1 MWYSCVLFRCGPR
14 FFRSRRLSGPATI
27 QIRPRPFR
35 RRLRVAKYDVAII
48 GSGPG
53 GYVAAIRAGE
63 LGLKTVVVEK
73 DPFLGG
79 TCLHIGCIPTK
90 VLLHHADVYDHF
102 KNAAELGFEVSGL
115 KINWANVLAR
125 KSKIVTKHAKGIEFL
140 FKKNKVEWV
149 QGWGKYEGPGKV
161 SVEKDGKKST
171 IEASNILMVSG
182 SEAKSLP
189 GIEPDHKTIL
199 TNRSIL
205 ELPEIPKTLIVI
217 GAGAVG
223 VEFASIFNSFGS
235 QVTILEALPRVV
247 PVEDEEVSAELDKAF
262 RKKGINIQTSCMV
275 DSVKKDAK
283 GVTVSFKDKDGKS
296 QSLQAEKLLLAVGR
310 KAMTENCGIE
320 KSKARVEHGFVH
332 VNEFMQTDEP
342 GLYAI
347 GDIVAGMPQLAHA
360 AMMEGIVAV
369 THIKGLPTQP
379 IVRTRIPNA
388 TYCEPQ
394 IGSIG
399 LTEKQAKEA
408 GYSVETGK
416 FPFVGNSKATILGNH
431 GGFVKVVSDE
441 KYGEVLGI
449 HIIGP
454 LATEILGEAAA
465 VLKLE
470 GTIDDMMNMIHAHP
484 TVWEA
489 MGDAF
494 ASVRGLQINV

>member
-1 MWYSCVLFRCGPR
+1 
-14 FFRSRRLSGPATI
+14 
-27 QIRPRPFR
+27 
-35 RRLRVAKYDVAII
+35 VAKYDVAII

-79 TCLHIGCIPTK
+79 TCLHVGCIPTK
-90 VLLHHADVYDHF
+90 VLLYHAEIYDHF
-102 KNAAELGFEVSGL
+102 KNAEELGFEVSGL
-115 KINWANVLAR
+115 KINWGNILAR
-125 KSKIVTKHAKGIEFL
+125 KDKVVKKHAKGIEFL

-149 QGWGKYEGPGKV
+149 QGWGRYEGPGKV
-161 SVEKDGKKST
+161 SVEKDGRKT
-171 IEASNILMVSG
+171 AIEASNVLMVSG

-199 TNRSIL
+199 TNRSII
-205 ELPEIPKTLIVI
+205 ELPEIPKTLVVV

-223 VEFASIFNSFGS
+223 VEFASIYNSFGT

-247 PVEDEEVSAELDKAF
+247 PVEDEEISAELAKAF
-262 RKKGINIQTSCMV
+262 QKKGIQIFTGCTV
-275 DSVKKDAK
+275 DAVKKDAK
-283 GVTVSFKDKDGKS
+283 GVTVSFKDKDGKA
-296 QSLQAEKLLLAVGR
+296 QTLQAEKLLLAVGR
-310 KAMTENCGIE
+310 KPLTENCGLE
-320 KSKARVEHGFVH
+320 KSKARVESGFVH
-332 VNEFMQTDEP
+332 AGPYMETDEK
-342 GLYAI
+342 GLYAV
-347 GDIVAGMPQLAHA
+347 GDIVAGLPQLAHA
-360 AMMEGIVAV
+360 AMMEGIAAV
-369 THIKGLPTQP
+369 THIAGKPAP
-379 IVRTRIPNA
+379 RIVKTRIPNA

-399 LTEKQAKEA
+399 LTEKQARDA
-408 GYSVETGK
+408 GYAVKTGK

-431 GGFVKVVSDE
+431 NGFIKVVSDE

-454 LATEILGEAAA
+454 LATEILSEAAA
-465 VLKLE
+465 VLHLE
-470 GTIDDMMNMIHAHP
+470 GTIDDMMNMMHAHP
-484 TVWEA
+484 TVWEG

>member
-1 MWYSCVLFRCGPR
+1 
-14 FFRSRRLSGPATI
+14 
-27 QIRPRPFR
+27 
-35 RRLRVAKYDVAII
+35 VAKYDIAII

-79 TCLHIGCIPTK
+79 TCLHVGCIPTK
-90 VLLHHADVYDHF
+90 VLLHHADVYDHMR
-102 KNAAELGFEVSGL
+102 NAAELGFEVSGL

-125 KSKIVTKHAKGIEFL
+125 KSKIVTKHSKGIEFL

-171 IEASNILMVSG
+171 IEANNILMVSG
-182 SEAKSLP
+182 SEAKALP

-205 ELPEIPKTLIVI
+205 QLPEIPKTLIVI

-247 PVEDEEVSAELDKAF
+247 PVEDEEISAELDKTY
-262 RKKGINIQTSCMV
+262 RKKGITIQTGCTV
-275 DSVKKDAK
+275 DGVKKDAK
-283 GVTVSFKDKDGKS
+283 GVTVSFKDKDGKA
-296 QSLQAEKLLLAVGR
+296 QALQAEKLLLAVGR
-310 KAMTENCGIE
+310 KPMTENCGLE
-320 KSKARVEHGFVH
+320 KSKAKVERGFVH
-332 VNEFMQTDEP
+332 VNEFMETAEP
-342 GLYAI
+342 NLYAI
-347 GDIVAGMPQLAHA
+347 GDIVAGLPQLAHA

-369 THIKGLPTQP
+369 THIAGKPTQP
-379 IVRTRIPNA
+379 IVKTRIPNA

-399 LTEKQAKEA
+399 LTEKQALEA
-408 GYSVETGK
+408 GYKVKIGK
-416 FPFVGNSKATILGNH
+416 FPFAGNSKATILGNH

-441 KYGEVLGI
+441 TYGEVLGI

-454 LATEILGEAAA
+454 LATEILAEATT
-465 VLKLE
+465 VLHLE
-470 GTIDDMMNMIHAHP
+470 GTVDDMMNMIHAHP
-484 TVWEA
+484 TLWEA

>member
-1 MWYSCVLFRCGPR
+1 V
-14 FFRSRRLSGPATI
+14 
-27 QIRPRPFR
+27 
-35 RRLRVAKYDVAII
+35 RVAKYDVAII

-79 TCLHIGCIPTK
+79 TCLHVGCIPTK

-102 KNAAELGFEVSGL
+102 KNGAELGFEVSGL
-115 KINWANVLAR
+115 KINWANIIAR
-125 KSKIVTKHAKGIEFL
+125 KEKIVKKHAKGIEFL

-149 QGWGKYEGPGKV
+149 QGWGRYEGPGKV
-161 SVEKDGKKST
+161 SVEKDGKKT
-171 IEASNILMVSG
+171 EIEASNILLVSG
-182 SEAKSLP
+182 SEARSLP

-205 ELPEIPKTLIVI
+205 ELPAIPKTLIIV

-223 VEFASIFNSFGS
+223 VEFASIYNSFGT

-247 PVEDEEVSAELDKAF
+247 PVEDEEISAELDKTY
-262 RKKGINIQTSCMV
+262 RKKNIQIFTQSMV
-275 DSVKKDAK
+275 ESVKKDAK
-283 GVTVSFKDKDGKS
+283 GVTVAFKDKDGKA
-296 QSLQAEKLLLAVGR
+296 QTLQAEKLLLAVGR
-310 KAMTENCGIE
+310 KPMTDGCGIE
-320 KSKARVEHGFVH
+320 KSKAKLERGFVH
-332 VNEFMQTDEP
+332 AGPYMETDEP
-342 GLYAI
+342 GLFAI
-347 GDIVAGMPQLAHA
+347 GDIVAGMPQLAHT
-360 AMMEGIVAV
+360 AMMEGIAAV
-369 THIKGLPTQP
+369 THIAGKKPP
-379 IVRTRIPNA
+379 AIVKTRIPNA

-399 LTEKQAKEA
+399 LTERQAKEA
-408 GYSVETGK
+408 GYAVKTGK

-431 GGFVKVVSDE
+431 GGFIKVVSDE
-441 KYGEVLGI
+441 QYGEVLGI

-454 LATEILGEAAA
+454 LATEILAEAAA
-465 VLKLE
+465 VLHLE
-470 GTIDDMMNMIHAHP
+470 GTIDDMMSMMHAHP
-484 TVWEA
+484 TVWEG

>member
-1 MWYSCVLFRCGPR
+1 M
-14 FFRSRRLSGPATI
+14 
-27 QIRPRPFR
+27 
-35 RRLRVAKYDVAII
+35 RVAKYDIAII

-79 TCLHIGCIPTK
+79 TCLHVGCIPTK
-90 VLLHHADVYDHF
+90 VLLHHADVYDHM

-115 KINWANVLAR
+115 KIDWAKVLAR
-125 KSKIVTKHAKGIEFL
+125 KSKIVTKHSKGIEFL

-149 QGWGKYEGPGKV
+149 QGWGKYESPGKV

-171 IEASNILMVSG
+171 IEANNILMVSG
-182 SEAKSLP
+182 SEAKALP
-189 GIEPDHKTIL
+189 GIEPDHKTTL

-247 PVEDEEVSAELDKAF
+247 PVEDEEISAELDKTY
-262 RKKGINIQTSCMV
+262 RKKGINIQTGCTV
-275 DSVKKDAK
+275 DGVKKDAK
-283 GVTVSFKDKDGKS
+283 GVTVSFKDRDGKA
-296 QSLQAEKLLLAVGR
+296 QTLQAEKLLLAVGR
-310 KAMTENCGIE
+310 KPMTENCGLE
-320 KSKARVEHGFVH
+320 KSKAKVERGFVH
-332 VNEFMQTDEP
+332 VNEFMETAEP
-342 GLYAI
+342 NLYAI
-347 GDIVAGMPQLAHA
+347 GDIVAGLPQLAHA

-369 THIKGLPTQP
+369 THIAGKPTQP
-379 IVRTRIPNA
+379 IVKTRIPNA

-399 LTEKQAKEA
+399 LTEKQAREA
-408 GYSVETGK
+408 GYKVKIGK

-441 KYGEVLGI
+441 TYGEVLGV

-454 LATEILGEAAA
+454 LATEILAEATT
-465 VLKLE
+465 VLQLE

>member
-1 MWYSCVLFRCGPR
+1 
-14 FFRSRRLSGPATI
+14 
-27 QIRPRPFR
+27 
-35 RRLRVAKYDVAII
+35 VAKYDVAII

-79 TCLHIGCIPTK
+79 TCLHVGCIPTK

-102 KNAAELGFEVSGL
+102 KTGSELGFEVSGL
-115 KINWANVLAR
+115 KINWASIQAR
-125 KSKIVTKHAKGIEFL
+125 KNKIVTKHAKGVEFL

-149 QGWGKYEGPGKV
+149 QGWGKYDGPGKV
-161 SVEKDGKKST
+161 CVEKDGKKST
-171 IEASNILMVSG
+171 IEAGAILMVSG

-189 GIEPDHKTIL
+189 GIEPDHKQIL

-205 ELPEIPKTLIVI
+205 QLVEIPKSLVVV

-223 VEFASIFNSFGS
+223 VEFASIFNSFGTE
-235 QVTILEALPRVV
+235 VAILEALPRVV
-247 PVEDEEVSAELDKAF
+247 PLEDEEISAELDKAF
-262 RKKGINIQTSCMV
+262 QKKGIHISTGCSV
-275 DSVKKDAK
+275 EGVKKDAN
-283 GVTVSFKDKDGKS
+283 GMTVSFKDKAGKA
-296 QSLQAEKLLLAVGR
+296 QTLQAEKLLLAVGR
-310 KAMTENCGIE
+310 QPMTANCGLE
-320 KSKARVEHGFVH
+320 KSKAKVERGFVH
-332 VNEFMQTDEP
+332 VNGYMQTDEP
-342 GLYAI
+342 DLYAV

-369 THIKGLPTQP
+369 THIAGKSTQP
-379 IVRTRIPNA
+379 VVKTRIPSA

-394 IGSIG
+394 IGSVG
-399 LTEKQAKEA
+399 LTEKQAKDA
-408 GYSVETGK
+408 GYKVKTGK
-416 FPFVGNSKATILGNH
+416 FPFVGNSKATILGSH

-441 KYGEVLGI
+441 KFGEVLGI

-454 LATEILGEAAA
+454 LATEILAEATT

-470 GTIDDMMNMIHAHP
+470 GTIDDMMNMVHAHP

-489 MGDAF
+489 LGDAF

>member
-1 MWYSCVLFRCGPR
+1 V
-14 FFRSRRLSGPATI
+14 AT
-27 QIRPRPFR
+27 
-35 RRLRVAKYDVAII
+35 YDVAIV

-63 LGLKTVVVEK
+63 LGLKTIVVEK

-102 KNAAELGFEVSGL
+102 KNAAELGFEISGL
-115 KINWANVLAR
+115 NINWKNILAR

-149 QGWGKYEGPGKV
+149 QGWGKYDGPGRV
-161 SVEKDGKKST
+161 AVEKDGKRS
-171 IEASNILMVSG
+171 ILEAKNVLMVSG
-182 SEAKSLP
+182 SEARSLP

-205 ELPEIPKTLIVI
+205 ELPEIPKTLIVV

-223 VEFASIFNSFGS
+223 VEFASIFASFGT
-235 QVTILEALPRVV
+235 QVTIIEALPRLVN
-247 PVEDEEVSAELDKAF
+247 VEDEEISTELDKAY
-262 RKKGINIQTSCMV
+262 RKRGINIFTSSAV
-275 DSVKKDAK
+275 EGVKNDGK
-283 GVTVSFKDKDGKS
+283 GVTVSFKDKDGKA
-296 QSLQAEKLLLAVGR
+296 QTLQAEKLLLAVGR
-310 KAMTENCGIE
+310 KPMTENCGLE
-320 KSKARVEHGFVH
+320 KSKAKVERGFVH
-332 VNEFMQTDEP
+332 VDQFMQTEEP
-342 GLYAI
+342 NLYAI

-369 THIKGLPTQP
+369 THIAGKETRA
-379 IVRTRIPNA
+379 IRKTRIPNA

-399 LTEKQAKEA
+399 LTEKQALAE
-408 GYSVETGK
+408 GYKVKIGK
-416 FPFVGNSKATILGNH
+416 FPFLGNSKATILGNH
-431 GGFVKVVSDE
+431 GGFIKVVSDE
-441 KYGEVLGI
+441 AYGEVLGI

-454 LATEILGEAAA
+454 LATEILAEAAA
-465 VLKLE
+465 VLHLE
-470 GTIDDMMNMIHAHP
+470 GTIDDMMNMMHAHP
-484 TVWEA
+484 TVWEG

>member
-1 MWYSCVLFRCGPR
+1 
-14 FFRSRRLSGPATI
+14 
-27 QIRPRPFR
+27 
-35 RRLRVAKYDVAII
+35 VAKYDVAII

-63 LGLKTVVVEK
+63 LGLKTIVVEK
-73 DPFLGG
+73 DPYLGG
-79 TCLHIGCIPTK
+79 TCLHVGCIPTK

-125 KSKIVTKHAKGIEFL
+125 KDKIVKKHAKGIEFL
-140 FKKNKVEWV
+140 FKKNKVEWA
-149 QGWGKYEGPGKV
+149 QGWGRYEGPGRI
-161 SVEKDGKKST
+161 SVEKDGKKT
-171 IEASNILMVSG
+171 GIEASNILMVSG
-182 SEAKSLP
+182 SEARALP

-205 ELPEIPKTLIVI
+205 ELPSIPKTLIVV

-223 VEFASIFNSFGS
+223 VEFASIYNSFGAE
-235 QVTILEALPRVV
+235 VTILEALPRVV
-247 PVEDEEVSAELDKAF
+247 PVEDEEISAELDKSF
-262 RKKGINIQTSCMV
+262 RKKNIQIHTSSKV
-275 DSVKKDAK
+275 ESVKKDAK
-283 GVTVSFKDKDGKS
+283 GVTVAFTDKDGKK
-296 QSLQAEKLLLAVGR
+296 QTLQAEKLLLAVGR
-310 KAMTENCGIE
+310 KPMTENCGLE
-320 KSKARVEHGFVH
+320 KSKAKMDRGFVL
-332 VNEFMQTDEP
+332 VGPYMETEEK

-347 GDIVAGMPQLAHA
+347 GDIVGGLPQLAHA

-369 THIKGLPTQP
+369 THIAGKPTHA
-379 IVRTRIPNA
+379 IVKTRIPNA

-399 LTEKQAKEA
+399 LTEKQARDA
-408 GYSVETGK
+408 GHMVKTGK

-431 GGFVKVVSDE
+431 GGFIKVVSDE
-441 KYGEVLGI
+441 KFGEVLGI

-454 LATEILGEAAA
+454 LATEILSEAAA
-465 VLKLE
+465 VLHLE
-470 GTIDDMMNMIHAHP
+470 GTIDDMMNMMHAHP
-484 TVWEA
+484 TVWEG

>member
-1 MWYSCVLFRCGPR
+1 V
-14 FFRSRRLSGPATI
+14 
-27 QIRPRPFR
+27 
-35 RRLRVAKYDVAII
+35 RVAKYDVAII

-79 TCLHIGCIPTK
+79 TCLHVGCIPTK

-102 KNAAELGFEVSGL
+102 KNGAELGFEVSGL
-115 KINWANVLAR
+115 KINWANIIAR
-125 KSKIVTKHAKGIEFL
+125 KEKIVKKHAKGIEFL

-149 QGWGKYEGPGKV
+149 QGWGRYEGPGKV
-161 SVEKDGKKST
+161 SVEKDGKKT
-171 IEASNILMVSG
+171 EIEASNILLVSG
-182 SEAKSLP
+182 SEARSLP

-205 ELPEIPKTLIVI
+205 ELPAIPKTLIIV

-223 VEFASIFNSFGS
+223 VEFASIYNSFGT

-247 PVEDEEVSAELDKAF
+247 PVEDEEISAELDKTY
-262 RKKGINIQTSCMV
+262 RKKNIQIFTQSMV
-275 DSVKKDAK
+275 ESVKKDAK
-283 GVTVSFKDKDGKS
+283 GVTVAFKDKDGKA
-296 QSLQAEKLLLAVGR
+296 QTLQAEKLLLAVGR
-310 KAMTENCGIE
+310 KPMTDGCGIE
-320 KSKARVEHGFVH
+320 KSKAKLERGFVH
-332 VNEFMQTDEP
+332 AGPYMETDEP
-342 GLYAI
+342 GLFAI

-360 AMMEGIVAV
+360 AMMEGIAAV
-369 THIKGLPTQP
+369 THIAGKKPP
-379 IVRTRIPNA
+379 AIVKTRIPNA

-399 LTEKQAKEA
+399 LTERQAKEA
-408 GYSVETGK
+408 GYAVKTGK

-431 GGFVKVVSDE
+431 GGFIKVVSDE
-441 KYGEVLGI
+441 QYGEVLGI

-454 LATEILGEAAA
+454 LATEILAEAAA
-465 VLKLE
+465 VLHLE
-470 GTIDDMMNMIHAHP
+470 GTIDDMMSMMHAHP
-484 TVWEA
+484 TVWEG

>member
-1 MWYSCVLFRCGPR
+1 M
-14 FFRSRRLSGPATI
+14 
-27 QIRPRPFR
+27 
-35 RRLRVAKYDVAII
+35 AKYDIAII

-79 TCLHIGCIPTK
+79 TCLHVGCIPTK
-90 VLLHHADVYDHF
+90 VLLYHADVYDHM

-125 KSKIVTKHAKGIEFL
+125 KSKIVTKHSKGIEFL

-149 QGWGKYEGPGKV
+149 QGWGKYEGTGKV

-171 IEASNILMVSG
+171 IEANNILMVSG
-182 SEAKSLP
+182 SEAKVLP

-205 ELPEIPKTLIVI
+205 QLPEIPKTLIVI

-223 VEFASIFNSFGS
+223 VEFASIFNSFDS

-247 PVEDEEVSAELDKAF
+247 PVEDEEISAELDKTY
-262 RKKGINIQTSCMV
+262 RKKGINIQTGCTV
-275 DSVKKDAK
+275 DGVKKDAK
-283 GVTVSFKDKDGKS
+283 GVTVSFKDRDGKA
-296 QSLQAEKLLLAVGR
+296 QTLQAEKLLLAVGR
-310 KAMTENCGIE
+310 KPMTENCGLE
-320 KSKARVEHGFVH
+320 KSKAQLERGFVL
-332 VNEFMQTDEP
+332 VDEFMQTAESN
-342 GLYAI
+342 LYAV
-347 GDIVAGMPQLAHA
+347 GDIVAGLPQLAHA

-369 THIKGLPTQP
+369 THIAGKPTQP
-379 IVRTRIPNA
+379 ILKTRIPNA

-399 LTEKQAKEA
+399 LTEMQARET
-408 GYSVETGK
+408 GYKVKIGK

-441 KYGEVLGI
+441 TYGEVLGI
-449 HIIGP
+449 HVIGP
-454 LATEILGEAAA
+454 LATEILAEATT
-465 VLKLE
+465 VLHLE